1 LARVYRRVLRLLGGG
16 TALLAAL
23 LFFACATP
31 YFERAA
37 MEPGWS
43 GGGGAGIGGGS
54 FWSAR
59 EGINYM
65 YFGNH
70 VALKATLF
78 GRYNFSRRFGLFT
91 QWTTG
96 AAYEI
101 SDRAARGWITWG
113 LLDAIV
119 ETADIELGAK
129 FGLGEND
136 ALRVAL
142 GTAFI
147 AVPALANLT
156 WLHDLDESWTTNLGL
171 GTRGLVAGV
180 GFHFP
185 LGTSTVGHLSLT
197 GAASGRTQ
205 GGEFGTKFYVPVTG
219 QFGFA
224 VEARPRP
231 TGK

>member
-1 LARVYRRVLRLLGGG
+1 M
-16 TALLAAL
+16 L
-23 LFFACATP
+23 LFSACAAP

-59 EGINYM
+59 AGTNYM

-101 SDRAARGWITWG
+101 SDRDARGWIG
-113 LLDAIV
+113 LLGAV
-119 ETADIELGAK
+119 METADIELGAR
-129 FGLGEND
+129 FGLDEND

-142 GTAFI
+142 GTAYVV
-147 AVPALANLT
+147 VPVLANLT
-156 WLHDLDESWTTNLGL
+156 WLHDLDESWTTNLGF

-185 LGTSTVGHLSLT
+185 LGRSTVGHLSLT
-197 GAASGRTQ
+197 GAASGRTE

-224 VEARPRP
+224 VEAGPRRPE
-231 TGK
+231 